1 MWGQGESRTGTGG
14 GGGLV
19 IALHN
24 YNSKL
29 NLCNSVLSPLL
40 SIFYFIKIYEY
51 GAYITMTIF
60 VKKRPKR
67 FLLVTI

>member
-1 MWGQGESRTGTGG
+1 MSRGGDKERAGQEGG
-14 GGGLV
+14 VV

-24 YNSKL
+24 YNSNL

-51 GAYITMTIF
+51 GASQ
-60 VKKRPKR
+60 
-67 FLLVTI
+67 